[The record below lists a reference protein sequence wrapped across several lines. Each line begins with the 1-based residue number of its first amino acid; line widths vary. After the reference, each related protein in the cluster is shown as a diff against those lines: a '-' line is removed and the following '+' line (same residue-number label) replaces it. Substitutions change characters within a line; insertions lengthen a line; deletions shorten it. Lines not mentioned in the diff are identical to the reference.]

1 MEKLKQRITLKTKF
15 MIGWS
20 IMGELSKNQML
31 KPSELSLFCYQFS
44 VVFKAGIPYVEGL
57 NLLAGDV
64 FESRLRGIVIDIA
77 KDVEN
82 SAPLHEAIQARG
94 VFPQYLVSMLRI
106 AEESGRL
113 GDVFEQLSK
122 YYEESDQLRQKMKS
136 ALMYPFML
144 IGLMAAVILLLVL
157 KVLPIFHDILLSMGG
172 SVPSATKFILDFS
185 RILQSVMIFVI
196 GLIVIAAG
204 YLFLIFKTELFKGQ
218 KDNFLMGFP
227 IVNRLYKKSVVVKFA
242 RALSILTRSGMPI
255 QTSLDL
261 ILPLMDNIIVQ
272 NHLAEVNAKVDAG
285 ESFEKVLNTSGL
297 FPDLFIKMIALGQKT
312 GDLDG
317 MLDKIADV
325 YDKELNRALT
335 RMTLSIEPTM
345 VVILS
350 VVVGAILLLVMMPL
364 ISIMS
369 SIG

>member
-1 MEKLKQRITLKTKF
+1 M
-15 MIGWS
+15 
-20 IMGELSKNQML
+20 
-31 KPSELSLFCYQFS
+31 
-44 VVFKAGIPYVEGL
+44 
-57 NLLAGDV
+57 
-64 FESRLRGIVIDIA
+64 
-77 KDVEN
+77 
-82 SAPLHEAIQARG
+82 
-94 VFPQYLVSMLRI
+94 
-106 AEESGRL
+106 
-113 GDVFEQLSK
+113 
-122 YYEESDQLRQKMKS
+122 
-136 ALMYPFML
+136 
-144 IGLMAAVILLLVL
+144 
-157 KVLPIFHDILLSMGG
+157 
-172 SVPSATKFILDFS
+172 
-185 RILQSVMIFVI
+185 
-196 GLIVIAAG
+196 VIAAG

-218 KDNFLMGFP
+218 KDNFLIGFP

-255 QTSLDL
+255 QTSLDI

-297 FPDLFIKMIALGQKT
+297 FPDLFIKMIALGQRT